1 VIRKRRDTMESAKRE
16 KPASCSDGEELSED
30 QRALLVAMLS
40 VDAESEKGLEAGKR
54 ATLDE
59 LKEQVNEYDTGEL
72 TRAAKHMVTA
82 KSQDARKVEW
92 PELRQRRRKGRSSG
106 K

>member
-1 VIRKRRDTMESAKRE
+1 MEGE
-16 KPASCSDGEELSED
+16 KQEQPASCSNGEELNED

-59 LKEQVNEYDTGEL
+59 LKEQVNEYDAEEL
-72 TRAAKHMVTA
+72 ARAAKHMVTA
-82 KSQDARKVEW
+82 ESQEDRKVEW
-92 PELRQRRRKGRSSG
+92 PELRQRRREGRSSG
-106 K
+106 E